1 MSKQQS
7 KKQQKEEQVKFEKI
21 MEMYHHG
28 NQEMAKYLA
37 LQAMENYIKSLMKKQ
52 FSTYVTKYFDDLLQ
66 EGYMSVLEG
75 LETYDVKR
83 AKPTT
88 FFRFYIV
95 HNMTEYITR
104 FVNESTAH
112 YQKNNQLI
120 RQVER
125 KYEKN
130 HKEATDADIAIEL
143 GMNIETI
150 KATRKIDGKTLNH
163 IESTDNDF
171 FSNQMEEK
179 SPEEIILESEKRKAL
194 ADKINSLPE
203 VERVVLK
210 MHFCEQ
216 KSQREIARETGL
228 KTDEIRKSKE
238 RGIKQLRMR
247 LKNDYS
253 VKERNQ
259 EDDISFLEE
268 DMSDAAMEMLD
279 LL

>member
-66 EGYMSVLEG
+66 EGYMAVLEG

-125 KYEKN
+125 NYEKN

-268 DMSDAAMEMLD
+268 DMSDTAMEMLD

>member
-66 EGYMSVLEG
+66 EGYMAVLEG

-179 SPEEIILESEKRKAL
+179 FPEEIILESEKRKAL

-268 DMSDAAMEMLD
+268 DMSDTAMEMLD

>member
-66 EGYMSVLEG
+66 EGYMAVLEG

-163 IESTDNDF
+163 IGVTPKRPLATCLIAEQRSLSVPAESRRSSLSPPSPVLDF
-171 FSNQMEEK
+171 PWRWFMAMASVSCASWEME
-179 SPEEIILESEKRKAL
+179 P
-194 ADKINSLPE
+194 
-203 VERVVLK
+203 
-210 MHFCEQ
+210 
-216 KSQREIARETGL
+216 
-228 KTDEIRKSKE
+228 
-238 RGIKQLRMR
+238 
-247 LKNDYS
+247 
-253 VKERNQ
+253 
-259 EDDISFLEE
+259 
-268 DMSDAAMEMLD
+268 
-279 LL
+279 

>member
-66 EGYMSVLEG
+66 EGYMAVLEG

-88 FFRFYIV
+88 FFRFHIV

-259 EDDISFLEE
+259 EDDISFLED

>member
-52 FSTYVTKYFDDLLQ
+52 FPTYATNYFEDLLQ
-66 EGYMSVLEG
+66 EGYMAVLEG

>member
-52 FSTYVTKYFDDLLQ
+52 FPTYVTNYFEDLLQ
-66 EGYMSVLEG
+66 EGYMAVLEG

-247 LKNDYS
+247 Q
-253 VKERNQ
+253 RM
-259 EDDISFLEE
+259 IIP
-268 DMSDAAMEMLD
+268 
-279 LL
+279 